1 MRKVKFIYNP
11 NSGEKSIVNNLDSII
26 GIYQKNNITLIPY
39 RIDKNECIDK
49 AFLDIDDTYEHL
61 LIAGGDGTLDII
73 VNEMKRLDINLP
85 VGILPVGTAN
95 DFAHSLGLEFDIKKA
110 VEKIVSSKPKKFDI
124 GKINDKYFINV
135 ASAGMFTDVSQKIN
149 PDFKNYMGKV
159 AYYLTGI
166 EEALHLRA
174 FNIKVKS
181 EELEYKG
188 KMYLMM
194 VFNGKTAGNLN
205 LSYKSE
211 LDDGYLDVIIFKDMP
226 IQKSIPIFINV
237 LRGEHLENINDED
250 ILYFIGDQVEYDEHG
265 KKYYTITLKSLSMI
279 EAGESGILFSTRVYE
294 DGIIVE

>member
-11 NSGEKSIVNNLDSII
+11 NSGEKSIVDNLDSII

-110 VEKIVSSKPKKFDI
+110 VEKIVNSNPKKFDI

-194 VFNGKTAGNLN
+194 VFNGKTAGNIN

-226 IQKSIPIFINV
+226 IPKSIPIFINV
-237 LRGEHLENINDED
+237 LRGEHLENVNDED
-250 ILYFIGDQVEYDEHG
+250 ILYFKTKEIYIECLDEL
-265 KKYYTITLKSLSMI
+265 ITDIDGEKGPDFPLDIKCI
-279 EAGESGILFSTRVYE
+279 EGGLEILGI
-294 DGIIVE
+294 

>member
-1 MRKVKFIYNP
+1 MRKAKFIYNP

-110 VEKIVSSKPKKFDI
+110 VEKIVNSNPKKFDI

-149 PDFKNYMGKV
+149 TDFKNYMGKV

-194 VFNGKTAGNLN
+194 VFNGKTAGNIN

-226 IQKSIPIFINV
+226 IPKSIIIFINV
-237 LRGEHLENINDED
+237 LRGEHLENVNDED
-250 ILYFIGDQVEYDEHG
+250 ILYFKTKEIYIECLDEL
-265 KKYYTITLKSLSMI
+265 ITDIDGEKGPDFPLDIKCI
-279 EAGESGILFSTRVYE
+279 EGGLEILGI
-294 DGIIVE
+294 